1 MGGRAKMSFVASTHT
16 ILVADPVSHTR
27 NLVSEVLRSM
37 GFEKILNARDG
48 ADLLRLTVQY
58 DPRIVITTSR
68 LPGLSGL
75 EYTRLIRG
83 GYETVSRVTS
93 IIVMTDTPT
102 RSFLSAARESGADE
116 MLVRPFTAHAIV
128 ARVRSVLE
136 RPREFV
142 DSAVYTGPCRR
153 RRMLPAY
160 AGPRRRFLDPTDD
173 MPGAMAWE
181 SEENRAAVRK
191 CVQKIGEVAKDL
203 APGDRRKLQ
212 QVFRATKDAESF
224 ADETLDAMMGAAAR
238 SLGRYI
244 SSIGSSGAPDP
255 EVMRTHIDAMHTLSV
270 LSSSMHVERQQ
281 LVNGLVRVVDK
292 RLGRSVAA

>member
-1 MGGRAKMSFVASTHT
+1 MAFVSNTQAHT

-93 IIVMTDTPT
+93 IIVMTDTAT
-102 RSFLSAARESGADE
+102 RAFLSAARESGADE
-116 MLVRPFTAHAIV
+116 MLVRPFTAQAVV

-142 DSAVYTGPCRR
+142 DSAAYTGPCRR
-153 RRMLPAY
+153 RRMLPSY
-160 AGPRRRFLDPTDD
+160 TGPRRRFLDPTDD
-173 MPGAMAWE
+173 MAGAPPWE
-181 SEENRAAVRK
+181 TEENRVAVRK
-191 CVQKIGEVAKDL
+191 CVQKISEIANSL

-212 QVFRATKDAESF
+212 KVYQATKDAEKF
-224 ADETLDAMMGAAAR
+224 ADETLDDLMGTAAR

-244 SSIGSSGAPDP
+244 TSVGASGAPDP
-255 EVMRTHIDAMHTLSV
+255 EVLRTHIDAMHTLSI
-270 LSSSMHVERQQ
+270 LSGSMHAERQQ
-281 LVNGLVRVVDK
+281 LVDGLVRVVDK
-292 RLGRSVAA
+292 RLGRLSVA